1 MAVPSTVV
9 LPDLA
14 PAVKAFLAIGTA
26 IAAALG
32 GTAPGTP
39 AGGPP
44 KSQAGAGS
52 TRGAASTPAPRES
65 APRTPAPATKAAQA
79 GTAKGTVVRGKAT
92 HYGPAS
98 AGGNCSFP
106 SVPANKFTVA
116 AGPDLYAGG
125 AGCGGYLDVTSGSRT
140 IRVKIDNRCPECG
153 PGHIDLT
160 DEAFAALA
168 PLGKGLIPITYRVVT
183 NPKPAPALSFR
194 VKEGSSRYWLALL
207 VDGTGNRLRS
217 VEVRTGGG
225 WRPLQRTDYGY
236 WLAPSGAGPGPLTV
250 RVTDV
255 AGHRATAPGIRLA
268 PGAVQRTGVRLYR

>member
-1 MAVPSTVV
+1 V

-14 PAVKAFLAIGTA
+14 PAVKALLAVGTA

-39 AGGPP
+39 AGS
-44 KSQAGAGS
+44 SQSTKAGAGS
-52 TRGAASTPAPRES
+52 TRAAAPKQTASGAPT
-65 APRTPAPATKAAQA
+65 TKAPATWAGAA
-79 GTAKGTVVRGKAT
+79 GTAKGAVVRGKAT

-98 AGGNCSFP
+98 NGGNCSYP
-106 SVPANKFTVA
+106 TVPANKMTVA
-116 AGPDLYAGG
+116 AGPDLYANG
-125 AGCGGYLDVTSGSRT
+125 AGCGGYLDVTSGNRT

-168 PLGKGLIPITYRVVT
+168 PLVKGLIPITYRVVT

-194 VKEGSSRYWLALL
+194 VKEGSSRYWLGLL

-217 VEVRTGGG
+217 VEVRAGSS
-225 WRPLQRTDYGY
+225 WRSLQRTDYGY
-236 WLAPSGAGPGPLTV
+236 WLAPSGAGPGPLSV

-255 AGHRATAPGIRLA
+255 AGHRATATGIRIA